1 MPSTKKNLFHNT
13 LFLLSNLL
21 FPLISFSYASHVLG
35 PAAYGKIQ
43 LVLVFAQY
51 FVLVAALGIPL
62 FGVREIAKIR
72 NDQNKL
78 SKMVS
83 ELLIINIISSVGALI
98 IYLITIYSV
107 PWFHNDLQLYLL
119 GGIIVLSGFSTLDWF
134 YNGMEQFQFLSI
146 RSIVI
151 KALALLA
158 LFIFVKTK
166 DDLILYFFVV
176 LFSILG
182 NNLWNLIGIRKL
194 LHYKINELCFRQ
206 HIPALATLL
215 GTTVSISVY
224 TVIDTLLLGLITDNT
239 AVGYYS
245 AAVKIN
251 KIAIPIVTVLGTV
264 LIPRITQSMANKDNK
279 QLNVLVNQS
288 FSFICL
294 IGIPITFGLFI
305 FAKEFIISISGFEFI
320 SASTT
325 MQITAPLALLIGL
338 GHLFGFQLLIPAGLE
353 KKYLFA
359 TIAGMLISIVL
370 NLILVS
376 SIKDKGTA
384 IATLSG
390 EFVVSLVSYYFVYRN
405 INLTINWLQ
414 AIKAI
419 VSSMFFLPI
428 AYLLRPIIAN
438 PIVVLLIA
446 IPSSALVYFTVQ
458 TKIFKNEMLKEAW
471 LVLKQKTE
479 SFT

>member
-83 ELLIINIISSVGALI
+83 ELLVINIISSVGALI

-107 PWFHNDLQLYLL
+107 SWFHNDLQLYLL
-119 GGIIVLSGFSTLDWF
+119 GGVIVLSGFSTLDWF

-305 FAKEFIISISGFEFI
+305 FAKEFIVSISGFEFI

-419 VSSMFFLPI
+419 VSSIFFLPI